1 MSAAA
6 ALAKLMSGVVFDE
19 AADKL
24 LSADDGIAVAR
35 KDLQEPA
42 QCCPGLTSITI
53 MCSG

>member
-19 AADKL
+19 AVDKL

-35 KDLQEPA
+35 KDLQELA